1 MVKCLL
7 FGVGIFG
14 GLLLVAQL
22 PRLFKSKQQISH
34 YKHALFSLY
43 IGAVLWLTLLQR
55 WGLEVSRVR
64 FEPFYVLRFILNC
77 KFGWKKTSAYACS
90 AAMRNS
96 KNLLNAVQ
104 ATPIEDLLLNII
116 LFIPFGFLLPFL
128 WPKLNIWKTTFIGI
142 LFSVCIESTQYIF
155 QLGCCDIDDIINNTF
170 GTFAGY
176 VLYWLCVKFSF
187 VSKSH

>member
-7 FGVGIFG
+7 FGIGIFG
-14 GLLLVAQL
+14 GLLLITRL
-22 PRLFKSKQQISH
+22 TCLFKNKQTLSH
-34 YKHALFSLY
+34 YKRLLFSVY
-43 IGAVLWLTLLQR
+43 IGVVLWLTLLQR

-77 KFGWKKTSAYACS
+77 RFGWKKTSAYACN

-96 KNLLNAVQ
+96 KNLLNAAQ

-116 LFIPFGFLLPFL
+116 LFVPFGFLLPFL
-128 WPKLNIWKTTFIGI
+128 WPKLNSWKTTLIGL
-142 LFSVCIESTQYIF
+142 LFSVCIEITQYIF

-170 GTFAGY
+170 GTFLGY
-176 VLYWLCVKFSF
+176 ILYRLCTKISF
-187 VSKSH
+187 ISKTH